1 MFDRDLNTFLIWYYS
16 NLVPKILKSI
26 SGICRY
32 QQKMTM
38 AKKVSNS
45 TIYKSAIY
53 SKSFPNTLL
62 YLMIIE
68 HNNLKK

>member
-1 MFDRDLNTFLIWYYS
+1 
-16 NLVPKILKSI
+16 
-26 SGICRY
+26 
-32 QQKMTM
+32 MTM

-53 SKSFPNTLL
+53 SKSFPNILL

-68 HNNLKK
+68 HNTLKK